1 MMFQSKA
8 ATPTSTPDVT
18 PGPAPENRK
27 SAAPQQSIISSDLI
41 IKGDLI
47 CTGDLQIDG
56 RVDGDITCRTL
67 TLGAE
72 PVINSKV
79 TADTV
84 RICGSFSGEVRA
96 RKVVLA
102 STAKVKGDIYYET
115 LEIQTGAV
123 FEGYVGRHDAEDAAG
138 QKSVTTLKSA

>member
-8 ATPTSTPDVT
+8 ATPTSTPNDN
-18 PGPAPENRK
+18 PGPGPESRK

-123 FEGYVGRHDAEDAAG
+123 FEGYVGRHDAQESADK
-138 QKSVTTLKSA
+138 KSVTTLKSA